1 MYICIYLRGSQ
12 TYIQV
17 EIYIYICGWIDTCVY
32 IYICMLSYV
41 YVCVYISLFTVFIY
55 LFSSVCITFT

>member
-1 MYICIYLRGSQ
+1 MYISAWITNIYTGRN
-12 TYIQV
+12 
-17 EIYIYICGWIDTCVY
+17 IYICGWIDTCVY

>member
-17 EIYIYICGWIDTCVY
+17 EIYICGWIDTCVY

-41 YVCVYISLFTVFIY
+41 YVCVYKFIYCIY
-55 LFSSVCITFT
+55 LFV